1 MKSSFRQE
9 LRQAR
14 DELETFRQE
23 IAILSKSKDDK
34 DCKEILKRLP
44 EMESS
49 LKGILS
55 GFEFRMEFE
64 LLRNLALLLAKAVDE
79 DEVLSAI
86 LEGMQEAIPYD
97 AAGIFIIGSDEEED
111 DTSETSI
118 LAHVVKGYHIRRK
131 SRLQQKVEDGILG
144 WVVRNDQA
152 QNVDDVLKDPRY
164 IVSRESTRSELAVP
178 ITLKN
183 KVIGCINVES
193 DSVAAFSQGSQRLLE
208 HLATLA
214 AITLDQAEMHRELV
228 HSRGIE
234 RELEIAREIQLKLLP
249 DDPPETEII
258 DIAGLNVPSSGVGG
272 DYYDYIPLTEIDLGI
287 VIADVAG
294 KGVPAGLVMAGF
306 RAALRGRVDKIYS
319 ISNVM
324 SEINQFLY
332 ESTGSERFVTAFYG
346 VLDKSRNRLTYI
358 NAGHNPPMIIHA
370 DGRTEWL
377 ETGGPLLG
385 VLDKAE
391 YLLGT
396 AIVEPGATLVL
407 YTDGIVEAGG
417 ERGEEFGENR
427 IEDIVRTLAK
437 RPAAEIARTLEREA
451 VKFNRSRKNLDD
463 RTVIVVKCL

>member
-1 MKSSFRQE
+1 VNSSFQQE
-9 LRQAR
+9 LRLAR
-14 DELETFRQE
+14 DEMEKFRLEITS
-23 IAILSKSKDDK
+23 LSDSNDK
-34 DCKEILKRLP
+34 TDRSEILDRLTGL
-44 EMESS
+44 ESS
-49 LKGILS
+49 LKAILS

-64 LLRNLALLLAKAVDE
+64 LLRNLAVLLAKAVDE

-97 AAGIFIIGSDEEED
+97 AAGIFIIGGDEEED
-111 DTSETSI
+111 ETSETSI

-131 SRLQQKVEDGILG
+131 SKLQQKVDEGILG
-144 WVVRNDQA
+144 WVVRNGQS
-152 QNVDDVLKDPRY
+152 QNVEDVLKDPRY

-183 KVIGCINVES
+183 KVIGCMNVES
-193 DSVAAFSQGSQRLLE
+193 DCVAAFSQGSERLLE

-214 AITLDQAEMHRELV
+214 AIALDQAQMHRELV
-228 HSRGIE
+228 ISESME

-249 DDPPETEII
+249 SDPPITEKI

-272 DYYDYIPLTEIDLGI
+272 DYYDYISLTKNDLGI

-306 RAALRGRVDKIYS
+306 RAALRGRVDKVYS
-319 ISNVM
+319 ISHVM

-346 VLDKSRNRLTYI
+346 VLDQTRSQLTYI

-377 ETGGPLLG
+377 DAGGPLLG

-391 YLLGT
+391 YQLGT
-396 AIVEPGATLVL
+396 AIIEPGAILVL

-427 IEDIVRTLAK
+427 IEELVRTLAE